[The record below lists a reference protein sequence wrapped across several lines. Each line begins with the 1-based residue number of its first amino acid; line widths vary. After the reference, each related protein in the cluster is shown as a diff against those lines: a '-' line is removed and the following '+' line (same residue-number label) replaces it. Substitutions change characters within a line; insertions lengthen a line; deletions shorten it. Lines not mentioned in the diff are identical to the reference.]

1 MSDMIYKSGLDI
13 RKILNKSFAKYE
25 TTHAKHIVLGL
36 DKSNIPYF
44 ARFGNTSISLTYDAD
59 YKDSVDEIITK
70 AMSGDFGEFL
80 CEIKDKKNSEGY
92 LILLPEIAPML
103 HTTVG
108 ALKNRPSEI
117 QESLCR
123 TYVNY
128 WLCDT
133 PTIQRELSRV
143 MNINSKTEQEIQKA
157 EAKEYQANNI
167 PEKREAINS
176 ADIQHRMNV
185 IDGDDEHQKKVWQT
199 EQEKA
204 RVGYITR
211 ENIAKFRQKNWKG
224 KKDHEEIYYYRKCRS
239 NNSCYCGD
247 RGNQESEVAYARTGT
262 GKKENRYTC
271 DRY

>member
-70 AMSGDFGEFL
+70 AMSGDFGEL
-80 CEIKDKKNSEGY
+80 LREIKDKNNSEEY

-123 TYVNY
+123 TYHSPSYPHTACRRQAEYPQVCGGAY
-128 WLCDT
+128 
-133 PTIQRELSRV
+133 PLS
-143 MNINSKTEQEIQKA
+143 
-157 EAKEYQANNI
+157 
-167 PEKREAINS
+167 
-176 ADIQHRMNV
+176 
-185 IDGDDEHQKKVWQT
+185 
-199 EQEKA
+199 
-204 RVGYITR
+204 
-211 ENIAKFRQKNWKG
+211 
-224 KKDHEEIYYYRKCRS
+224 
-239 NNSCYCGD
+239 
-247 RGNQESEVAYARTGT
+247 YAGALPPQ
-262 GKKENRYTC
+262 G
-271 DRY
+271 